1 MTRYHP
7 HCHSLKA
14 PPAMLALLQSWL
26 NPVAG
31 SATPGSMQS
40 TPYEPFQMHRRDSA
54 CSAFSHV
61 SASSSDDIKSTSSSQ
76 RSLAMPP
83 RDPSSTLESE
93 YTSLVRID
101 HDGNATFVKYKR
113 SVRSR
118 NSPMLGAA

>member
-1 MTRYHP
+1 
-7 HCHSLKA
+7 
-14 PPAMLALLQSWL
+14 MLTLLQNWL

-31 SATPGSMQS
+31 SVTPQSTQS
-40 TPYEPFQMHRRDSA
+40 TPFEPFQMHRRDST
-54 CSAFSHV
+54 CSASLHT
-61 SASSSDDIKSTSSSQ
+61 STSSSDDMKSTSSSQ

-83 RDPSSTLESE
+83 RDPSSTLDSE